1 MELFVIGGGLMGSG
15 IAQVAAQSGMD
26 VCIADINQEGIDLAR
41 KRIRDSLSHLERKGK
56 IEDSEGI
63 LSRIEFQ
70 VYWDG
75 IENADVIIEAV
86 PENLELKKN
95 VFKQIDKVAKEG
107 ALLASNTSCLSIT
120 NLGAVT
126 RRPEQVIGMH
136 FFSPVPMMPLLEIV
150 KGHKTSTETVQRA
163 IEVGKRLGKQIIVAQ
178 KDFPGFLMNRIWLPM
193 VNEACYAVMEGVG
206 TPEDIDQGFVSGYGH
221 TMGPL
226 KTIDMAGLD
235 VALAA
240 MEALYEGFG
249 DPKYRPCPLLK
260 NMVAAGDLGRKSGKG
275 FYTYE
280 KRTLHV

>member
-1 MELFVIGGGLMGSG
+1 MKLFVIGGGLMGSG
-15 IAQVAAQSGMD
+15 IGQVAAQSGID
-26 VCIADINQEGIDLAR
+26 VRLADINKEAIVLSR
-41 KRIRDSLSHLERKGK
+41 KRITDSLSHFEGKGK
-56 IEDSEGI
+56 IADLRSI
-63 LSRIEFQ
+63 LSRIHFQ
-70 VYWDG
+70 VDWNG
-75 IENADVIIEAV
+75 IEEADVVIEAV
-86 PENLELKKN
+86 PENLELKKKM
-95 VFKQIDKVAKEG
+95 FKQIDTSAKEG

-120 NLGAVT
+120 SLGAAT
-126 RRPEQVIGMH
+126 KRPEQVVGMH

-150 KGHKTSTETVQRA
+150 KGHNTSLETVQSA
-163 IEVGKRLGKQIIVAQ
+163 ITLGEMLGKKIIVAQ

-240 MEALYEGFG
+240 MEAIYQGFG

-260 NMVAAGDLGRKSGKG
+260 NMVEAGDLGRKTGKG

-280 KRTLHV
+280 K